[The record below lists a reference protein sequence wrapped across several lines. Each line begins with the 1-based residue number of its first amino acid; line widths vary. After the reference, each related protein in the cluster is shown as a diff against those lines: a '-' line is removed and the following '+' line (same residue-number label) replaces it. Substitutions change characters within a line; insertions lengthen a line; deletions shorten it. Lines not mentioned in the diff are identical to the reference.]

1 MSYVQNADGV
11 FVPADDAAAATTTA
25 ASPIAGQPQIGAWTA
40 IDRAIPASID
50 WSQFDYGD
58 HQNYSDVLKSSYR
71 PTSTYSLTG
80 LPGMS
85 AIGSMPTAKKA
96 PVTYDP
102 VNFKDDKWDTILSNV
117 YSQLDPLLY
126 DTARPTAMSLNNL
139 SGTPTRTLKKDAY
152 YNGYYNPTDKTY
164 KAPDVGNTG
173 LSLLE
178 AANASYRDP
187 LLQQFAALNGVTVED
202 ILKHD
207 TSRQRAMNAYY
218 NPVTSNWQDV
228 MASPFYQDALTG
240 IDKFTNRKD
249 TDPRWQA
256 FQDASKNNV
265 LAPEYYALHDRPA
278 GTAKLTTA
286 GPRSSNT
293 AGLGANYRYT
303 DWSDFLPSGV
313 AARDATPE
321 QYIEAQKAQEAQ
333 RVLTQPWLDPKRYT
347 PEKIAEISD
356 RQGGMGST
364 YDLKYS
370 ENVPLPKG
378 MKYRPSADMK
388 LYNMAVNAGVDPTTL
403 TNAAG
408 AGLDPNKVL
417 SGSFKKKKGLMSNP
431 LFKMAE
437 MALAVVQP
445 ELAPYIM
452 AANSAN
458 SAINGDIFGAVMS
471 GVGAYGGFTGSDMLG
486 GASDSISNSVF
497 GALRDSGLN
506 LTTEQMSS
514 IASGLGK
521 SVVQGGLGGINAAV
535 HGGDAFMGALTA
547 GGGTLL
553 SSTLNDSLK
562 STIPD
567 PKLRNFIVQSATTA
581 TMQNLASGVKPRL
594 YPNSST
600 TSTGAT
606 VTNPTA
612 EGTSKQVGSGKF
624 TYNNGIWIPA

>member
-11 FVPADDAAAATTTA
+11 FVPADNAAA
-25 ASPIAGQPQIGAWTA
+25 ASPIAGQPQIGAWTT

-71 PTSTYSLTG
+71 HASLPFGSIGNNYNTG
-80 LPGMS
+80 IAGFINQP
-85 AIGSMPTAKKA
+85 KKA

-102 VNFKDDKWDTILSNV
+102 VNFKDDKWDTILGDV
-117 YSQLDPLLY
+117 YKQLDPLLY
-126 DTARPTAMSLNNL
+126 DSKPNYATGL
-139 SGTPTRTLKKDAY
+139 SGLGTPTRALKKDAY
-152 YNGYYNPTDKTY
+152 YDSYYNPTDKTY
-164 KAPDVGNTG
+164 KAPDIGNTG

-256 FQDASKNNV
+256 FQEASKNNV

-286 GPRSSNT
+286 GPRRSNT

-333 RVLTQPWLDPKRYT
+333 RVLTQPWLDPNRYT
-347 PEKIAEISD
+347 PEKITEISD

-408 AGLDPNKVL
+408 AGLDPNKVIT
-417 SGSFKKKKGLMSNP
+417 GSFKKKKSVMNSPVLQ
-431 LFKMAE
+431 MAK
-437 MALAVVQP
+437 MALAVIQP
-445 ELAPYIM
+445 ELAPFIM
-452 AANSAN
+452 AANAAQ
-458 SAINGDIFGAVMS
+458 SAINGDIFGAVLS

-581 TMQNLASGVKPRL
+581 TMQNLASGTKPRL

-600 TSTGAT
+600 TSTG
-606 VTNPTA
+606 VTPP
-612 EGTSKQVGSGKF
+612 EGTSKQVGRGKF

>member
-25 ASPIAGQPQIGAWTA
+25 ATPTITGQPQIGAWTT

-50 WSQFDYGD
+50 WTQFDYGN
-58 HQNYSDVLKSSYR
+58 HQNYSDVLKSSYK
-71 PTSTYSLTG
+71 TAVSG
-80 LPGMS
+80 
-85 AIGSMPTAKKA
+85 IGFINQPKKA

-102 VNFKDDKWDTILSNV
+102 VNFKDDKWDTILGDV
-117 YSQLDPLLY
+117 YKQLDPLLY
-126 DTARPTAMSLNNL
+126 DSKPNYVTGLGGL
-139 SGTPTRTLKKDAY
+139 GTPTRALKKDAY
-152 YNGYYNPTDKTY
+152 YDSYYNPTDKTY
-164 KAPDVGNTG
+164 KAPDIGNTG

-286 GPRSSNT
+286 GPRRSNT

-333 RVLTQPWLDPKRYT
+333 RVLTQPWLDPNRYT

-408 AGLDPNKVL
+408 VGLDPNKVIK
-417 SGSFKKKKGLMSNP
+417 GSFKKKKSVMNSPILN
-431 LFKMAE
+431 MAK

-452 AANSAN
+452 AANSAQ
-458 SAINGDIFGAVMS
+458 SAINGDIFGAVLS

-581 TMQNLASGVKPRL
+581 TMQNLASGTKPRL

-600 TSTGAT
+600 TSTG
-606 VTNPTA
+606 VTPT
-612 EGTSKQVGSGKF
+612 EGTSKQVGSRKF
-624 TYNNGIWIPA
+624 NYNNGIWIPA